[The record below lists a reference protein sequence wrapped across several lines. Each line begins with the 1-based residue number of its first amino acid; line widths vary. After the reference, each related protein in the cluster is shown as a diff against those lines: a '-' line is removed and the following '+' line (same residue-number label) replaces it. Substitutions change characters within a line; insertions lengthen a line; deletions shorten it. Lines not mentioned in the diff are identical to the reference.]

1 MGAMG
6 GDTSLQPLTI
16 PAVDGVL
23 LEAELAPAAGPSRAS
38 VVLCHPHPQYGGTM
52 RSIVISALCESLPRT
67 GYTVLRFNFR
77 GVERSTGAYDEGRGE
92 LLDVQAAIDTAAG
105 ARTRDEPLVLAG
117 WSFGADMTLATH
129 DERLRAWIGVAPPL
143 RFRDDFDAVAHD
155 ARPKLLVLGQHDEF
169 RDPASVIEETADWNA
184 TEVDVIAGASHFF
197 LGRTDR
203 VVDAVEA
210 FVAQVA
216 GSGN

>member
-6 GDTSLQPLTI
+6 GDTSRQPLTI
-16 PAVDGVL
+16 HTADGVV
-23 LEAELAPAAGPSRAS
+23 LEAERASSADPSRAS
-38 VVLCHPHPQYGGTM
+38 VVLCHPHPRYGGTM
-52 RSIVISALCESLPRT
+52 RSIVISALFESLPRT

-77 GVERSTGAYDEGRGE
+77 GVERSTGAHDEGQGE
-92 LLDVQAAIDTAAG
+92 LLDVQAAIDAAAG

-117 WSFGADMTLATH
+117 WSFGADMTLAAH
-129 DERLRAWIGVAPPL
+129 DERLRAWIGIAPPL
-143 RFRDDFDAVAHD
+143 RFRDDFGAVAHD

-169 RDPASVIEETADWNA
+169 RDPASVIAETADWNA

-197 LGRTDR
+197 MGRTDR

-210 FVAQVA
+210 FVARVA